1 METPLQPVVIH
12 GSLKRKITVVMF
24 LQIKVQRA
32 EQDERQIFCIKKKK
46 KQPSNSSLKEGCVS
60 FMKFFTLVA

>member
-1 METPLQPVVIH
+1 METPLRPVVIH
-12 GSLKRKITVVMF
+12 GSLERKITVVMF

-46 KQPSNSSLKEGCVS
+46 KAARQ
-60 FMKFFTLVA
+60 